1 MTLYPY
7 QERVRAIIR
16 QGKSVIL
23 QAPTGAGKTRAALS
37 PFIEAFFEAQGG
49 NFPRKCVYSVPM
61 RVLANQFQIE
71 YTDLASRHQRRFRP
85 ENAMDVRI
93 QTGEHAE
100 DPEFTGDLIFATIDQ
115 SLSSALAV
123 PYSVSP
129 RRGNINAGAIFSSYL
144 IFDEFHLFPV
154 DESEGAAG
162 ALVTTLQLL
171 TKLKDIIPFVL
182 MTATFS
188 STMLAELAEILNAE
202 VVTVPK
208 AEYLRI
214 ASGTG
219 KSPRRRFYHVKDA
232 PLNAERVLEAHSEEG
247 VTRSIVVCN
256 QVKRAQDLFLA
267 LCDKLKG
274 TKTEVRLLHS
284 RFTQEDRQ
292 AKEAEIQ
299 REFGKDKDMRQI
311 DSFILV
317 ATQVV
322 EVGLDITCDRFHT
335 EIAPA
340 NAVFQRAGRCA
351 RYPGEEGHVHIYPV
365 PERELKDG
373 GTKPDYLPYPAS
385 LCASALDSFTR
396 RDGAEID
403 FEGEQEIIDEVHTES
418 DRMLLDAMKAQR
430 GMIWEDIF
438 KTMQENERSYRQS
451 LIRRIDSVTV
461 LAADDP
467 ADLGNPFACQGFS
480 LFRGSVHGIWRDLQ
494 AYAEEYQAAEFEDAP
509 WTMKY
514 PLALSD
520 ASEDSTVEER
530 FRWQPVIDADMINT
544 SAMVAINSAFC
555 SYDDKL
561 GFRIE
566 PAHKANH
573 WQSTQ
578 RLKRRGQFRG
588 PFKYALESYE
598 EHIQR
603 MIAVYEQHFRG
614 DYDYVQ
620 RRLASMG
627 QIPADGLDRAI
638 RLAIACHDLG
648 KLDKRWQHWV
658 RLYQQGIG
666 QLIVDTDYM
675 AVHTN
680 FDPDDEVHIAARNNA
695 TRKGERPKHAG
706 ESTVAAA
713 RFIARQPLGNT

>member
-1 MTLYPY
+1 MSW
-7 QERVRAIIR
+7 
-16 QGKSVIL
+16 K
-23 QAPTGAGKTRAALS
+23 
-37 PFIEAFFEAQGG
+37 
-49 NFPRKCVYSVPM
+49 
-61 RVLANQFQIE
+61 
-71 YTDLASRHQRRFRP
+71 
-85 ENAMDVRI
+85 
-93 QTGEHAE
+93 
-100 DPEFTGDLIFATIDQ
+100 LI
-115 SLSSALAV
+115 
-123 PYSVSP
+123 
-129 RRGNINAGAIFSSYL
+129 G
-144 IFDEFHLFPV
+144 
-154 DESEGAAG
+154 
-162 ALVTTLQLL
+162 
-171 TKLKDIIPFVL
+171 
-182 MTATFS
+182 
-188 STMLAELAEILNAE
+188 
-202 VVTVPK
+202 
-208 AEYLRI
+208 
-214 ASGTG
+214 
-219 KSPRRRFYHVKDA
+219 
-232 PLNAERVLEAHSEEG
+232 SEEG

-256 QVKRAQDLFLA
+256 QVKGVQDLFA

-274 TKTEVRLLHS
+274 TKTEVRSAQPLHPGRS
-284 RFTQEDRQ
+284 ASQRGGDP
-292 AKEAEIQ
+292 AK
-299 REFGKDKDMRQI
+299 FGKDKDMRQI

-322 EVGLDITCDRFHT
+322 EVGLDIIRIYSDTEKALPMRFSS
-335 EIAPA
+335 
-340 NAVFQRAGRCA
+340 GYRCA

-706 ESTVAAA
+706 ESTGGSASLPGN
-713 RFIARQPLGNT
+713 RSGIPKRLREEFSQQWRGIIA